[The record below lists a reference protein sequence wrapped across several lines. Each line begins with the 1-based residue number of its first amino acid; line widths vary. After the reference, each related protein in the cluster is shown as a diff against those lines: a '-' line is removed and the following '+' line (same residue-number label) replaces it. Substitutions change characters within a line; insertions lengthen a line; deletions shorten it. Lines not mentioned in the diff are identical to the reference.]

1 MRWCSCVLFGVVC
14 CVAPVE
20 ARPQFR
26 CKALRAGLLSS
37 DAGIRRRV
45 AREKPSV
52 MDASRCVVGWLSSP
66 KRARRLAASYWL
78 SLHGARRQERLAVL
92 RKRLSREPHWGV
104 RLYLVRALGRSTG
117 KKATIR
123 ATVRSLGRVVRR
135 DRMIAVRMEGLQA
148 LFSIWKRV
156 RGRTNRQ
163 AVWRRLQPVFRD
175 RLRRGDWRE
184 RRALMRLVAQFGPVA
199 MPLIRVGLRDASSRV
214 RAESAMSAGHWKA
227 GAKPLL
233 SVFRKML
240 GASSWRIRYA
250 AAEACK
256 RMGASSRGI
265 ASALIRALSDRN
277 WGVRY
282 SSSHALAQM
291 GGRVL
296 PALKRAW
303 KGASSR
309 TALALVDTIQ
319 RMSFR
324 SKRAFWLLRRGLL
337 HRDMTVRYA
346 ATRALLRWKRLPS
359 SMVPALLRC
368 VRDRDWR
375 VQEGAIQALA
385 RVSRAKRVRQSLWKV
400 MRRSSH
406 SAVRLAALRT
416 LSSHEFRP
424 QAGEWL
430 RCHRDPHLQ
439 VFLLCVRTCLRK
451 VSTTRGVQKPVV
463 RLARKYEARLW
474 KESKGSSFV
483 SLQVRGLLGQWREAF
498 PFLKGA
504 KSK

>member
-1 MRWCSCVLFGVVC
+1 M
-14 CVAPVE
+14 
-20 ARPQFR
+20 
-26 CKALRAGLLSS
+26 
-37 DAGIRRRV
+37 
-45 AREKPSV
+45 
-52 MDASRCVVGWLSSP
+52 
-66 KRARRLAASYWL
+66 
-78 SLHGARRQERLAVL
+78 
-92 RKRLSREPHWGV
+92 
-104 RLYLVRALGRSTG
+104 
-117 KKATIR
+117 
-123 ATVRSLGRVVRR
+123 
-135 DRMIAVRMEGLQA
+135 
-148 LFSIWKRV
+148 
-156 RGRTNRQ
+156 
-163 AVWRRLQPVFRD
+163 
-175 RLRRGDWRE
+175 
-184 RRALMRLVAQFGPVA
+184 
-199 MPLIRVGLRDASSRV
+199 
-214 RAESAMSAGHWKA
+214 
-227 GAKPLL
+227 
-233 SVFRKML
+233 
-240 GASSWRIRYA
+240 
-250 AAEACK
+250 
-256 RMGASSRGI
+256 
-265 ASALIRALSDRN
+265 ASALIRALSDGN

-375 VQEGAIQALA
+375 VQEGAILALA
-385 RVSRAKRVRQSLWKV
+385 RVSRAKRVRRSLWKV

-416 LSSHEFRP
+416 LSIHEVRP
-424 QAGEWL
+424 QTRQWL

-439 VFLLCVRTCLRK
+439 VFLLCVRLYLQK
-451 VSTTRGVQKPVV
+451 MSGKRGVQKQVV
-463 RLARKYEARLW
+463 RLARKYEARLRR
-474 KESKGSSFV
+474 EAKGASLA
-483 SLQVRGLLGQWREAF
+483 SLQIRGLLIQWRKGF

-504 KSK
+504 KVE